1 MIRCASK
8 VRGEASDDATRYRC
22 HGSAIFTS
30 LVARDNQRR
39 SKHADFDSLPRVVPT
54 RDRVLR
60 CDGRARMA
68 YPMFEVIS
76 RIRNVSRTIPAA
88 QLKHTTESPRREA
101 SQRPQQMTR
110 RHNEIFMPSSEAT
123 KTLEEQ
129 ERILWADCGEQGPIG
144 VALATELEELERIP
158 WSASTSIPTSDL
170 VHGHIAVV
178 GLDERPGAILR
189 GIVTK
194 PDWHKECI
202 GQAVISLAHVALR
215 RHKTWRRVG
224 VDLEKTSKRASDS
237 QAGPKLK
244 HPAKKIKEVRR
255 IVDEAQKLENSSSSD
270 VMKLLKRKVNEL
282 VDRKETKLDGL
293 RKCLLESRFFKP
305 SPSLIYPRRLRTGRQ
320 EDEESK
326 ELDDIPRGMSRHR
339 KYSKKQESTSMT
351 MQYIAQKP
359 QEYEDL
365 YRGWIWRDP

>member
-1 MIRCASK
+1 MVFFQCIRPPRTLTHYANDQLCLQVSRLG
-8 VRGEASDDATRYRC
+8 VRRCCQVSMPRLRHLHEASCQER
-22 HGSAIFTS
+22 SAA
-30 LVARDNQRR
+30 VQ
-39 SKHADFDSLPRVVPT
+39 HADLDSLPRVIPT

-68 YPMFEVIS
+68 YPMFQVIS
-76 RIRNVSRTIPAA
+76 KIRTESRTIPAA
-88 QLKHTTESPRREA
+88 RLKHTTESPRREA

-110 RHNEIFMPSSEAT
+110 RHNEIFMPSPEAT

-129 ERILWADCGEQGPIG
+129 EQ
-144 VALATELEELERIP
+144 LEELERIP

-194 PDWHKECI
+194 PDWHEECI
-202 GQAVISLAHVALR
+202 GQAVVGLAHVALR

-237 QAGPKLK
+237 QAGPELK
-244 HPAKKIKEVRR
+244 HPAKNIKEVRR
-255 IVDEAQKLENSSSSD
+255 MVDEAHKLENSSSSD
-270 VMKLLKRKVNEL
+270 VMKLLKRKVDEL

-293 RKCLLESRFFKP
+293 RKCLPESGFFKP
-305 SPSLIYPRRLRTGRQ
+305 SPK
-320 EDEESK
+320 SK

-351 MQYIAQKP
+351 MQYVAQKP
-359 QEYEDL
+359 REYEDL

>member
-88 QLKHTTESPRREA
+88 RSKHATESPRREA

-110 RHNEIFMPSSEAT
+110 RRNEIPMPSSEAT
-123 KTLEEQ
+123 KTFEEQ
-129 ERILWADCGEQGPIG
+129 ERILSVDCREQGPMK
-144 VALATELEELERIP
+144 LERIP
-158 WSASTSIPTSDL
+158 WIASTSIPTSDL

-178 GLDERPGAILR
+178 GLDE
-189 GIVTK
+189 IV
-194 PDWHKECI
+194 
-202 GQAVISLAHVALR
+202 GQVVVGLSHVASR
-215 RHKTWRRVG
+215 RHRTWRRVG
-224 VDLEKTSKRASDS
+224 VDLKKTSKLASHS
-237 QAGPKLK
+237 QGGPELK
-244 HPAKKIKEVRR
+244 DPAKKIKEVQRM
-255 IVDEAQKLENSSSSD
+255 VDEAQKLENSSSSD
-270 VMKLLKRKVNEL
+270 VIKLLKRKVKEL
-282 VDRKETKLDGL
+282 VDGKEMKLDGL
-293 RKCLLESRFFKP
+293 RKCLPESGFFKP
-305 SPSLIYPRRLRTGRQ
+305 SPK
-320 EDEESK
+320 SK

-351 MQYIAQKP
+351 MQYVAQKP

-365 YRGWIWRDP
+365 YRG